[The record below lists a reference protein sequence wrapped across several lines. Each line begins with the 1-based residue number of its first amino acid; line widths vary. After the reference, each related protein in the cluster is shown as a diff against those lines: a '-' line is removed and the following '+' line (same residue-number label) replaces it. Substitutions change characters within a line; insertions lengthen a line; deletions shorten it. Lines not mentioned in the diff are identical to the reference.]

1 MTLHT
6 CTRSLVIFAY
16 LSRQSDS
23 RNNPSTESKCI
34 SKVQTKTVGNN
45 IRCGKFFGMI

>member
-6 CTRSLVIFAY
+6 CTRSLVNQILADIQI
-16 LSRQSDS
+16 RKV
-23 RNNPSTESKCI
+23 NVTA
-34 SKVQTKTVGNN
+34 SKVQTKAVGNN